1 MGSIRTRIRERL
13 AREAKARGLDA
24 DGLRALFQRP
34 ETQQVLRAVLAAQGR
49 LLRELEAARVAS
61 QQGVVAMPA
70 DDLAEQKAQLREIT
84 EAKRNGSAEGR

>member
-49 LLRELEAARVAS
+49 LLRELEAARLAS
-61 QQGVVAMPA
+61 QQGAGAMPA
-70 DDLAEQKAQLREIT
+70 DDLADQKAQLREIT
-84 EAKRNGSAEGR
+84 EAKRNRSAEGR

>member
-34 ETQQVLRAVLAAQGR
+34 ETQQLLRAVLAAQGR
-49 LLRELEAARVAS
+49 LLRELEAARLAS
-61 QQGVVAMPA
+61 QQGAGAMPA

-84 EAKRNGSAEGR
+84 EAKRNRSAEGR

>member
-24 DGLRALFQRP
+24 EGLRALFQRP
-34 ETQQVLRAVLAAQGR
+34 ETQQVLRALMAAQGR

-61 QQGVVAMPA
+61 QQGGGAVVV
-70 DDLAEQKAQLREIT
+70 DDLAAQKAQLREIT
-84 EAKRNGSAEGR
+84 EAKRNRSQEGG

>member
-1 MGSIRTRIRERL
+1 MGSIRRRIRERL

-24 DGLRALFQRP
+24 EGLRALFQRP
-34 ETQQVLRAVLAAQGR
+34 ETQQVLRAIMAAQGR

-61 QQGVVAMPA
+61 QQGVGAVAS

-84 EAKRNGSAEGR
+84 EAKRNRSSDGR

>member
-34 ETQQVLRAVLAAQGR
+34 ETQQVLRALMAAQGR

-61 QQGVVAMPA
+61 QQGAGAMPA

-84 EAKRNGSAEGR
+84 EGRRNRSSDGR

>member
-24 DGLRALFQRP
+24 EGLRALFQRP
-34 ETQQVLRAVLAAQGR
+34 ETQQVLRALMAAQGR

-61 QQGVVAMPA
+61 QQGGGAVVV

-84 EAKRNGSAEGR
+84 EAKRNRSKGGG

>member
-24 DGLRALFQRP
+24 EGLRALFQRP
-34 ETQQVLRAVLAAQGR
+34 ETQQVLRALMAAQGR

-61 QQGVVAMPA
+61 QQGGGAVVV
-70 DDLAEQKAQLREIT
+70 DDLAAQKAQLREIT
-84 EAKRNGSAEGR
+84 EAKRNRS

>member
-24 DGLRALFQRP
+24 EGLRALFQRP
-34 ETQQVLRAVLAAQGR
+34 ETQQVLRALMAAQGR

-61 QQGVVAMPA
+61 QQGVIAMPA

-84 EAKRNGSAEGR
+84 EAKRNRSSDGR

>member
-61 QQGVVAMPA
+61 QQGVIAMPA

-84 EAKRNGSAEGR
+84 EAKRNRSAEGR

>member
-49 LLRELEAARVAS
+49 LLRELEAARLAS
-61 QQGVVAMPA
+61 QQGAGAMPA

-84 EAKRNGSAEGR
+84 EAKRNRSAEGR

>member
-24 DGLRALFQRP
+24 EGLRALLQRP
-34 ETQQVLRAVLAAQGR
+34 ETQQVLRALMAAQGR

-61 QQGVVAMPA
+61 QQGGGAVVV

-84 EAKRNGSAEGR
+84 EAKRNRS